1 MKTKLASAFGLAMLA
16 VAFSF
21 STSFACPE
29 TSQTTASIV
38 ESTVSETGMNVAALA
53 EASAPEGQVG
63 EVVAPASVTG
73 NIEAPST
80 EASAPSA
87 IAFVDAIL
95 VEITE
100 TVTVVVPG
108 QNLEKE
114 EGAAVPASAIVGIEP
129 SVTEA
134 SSQAAAP
141 ESEAKATPDPSMQT
155 GTAELQI
162 EVAEPA
168 PTIAAVELLSTDV
181 NTPPA
186 VLSVDAVPVE
196 ITVTMTIVVPGQTS
210 EDDEGAAI
218 PAGIAGIEPSLTEEP
233 AQIEVAEPAATVV
246 QVKPPSTDVNA
257 PPTIVSVD
265 AVRVEITETVTVVVP
280 GQESEDIDDVE
291 ITGTEPEHP
300 ISAPS
305 LKPDEATTALDDGE

>member
-1 MKTKLASAFGLAMLA
+1 MKTNLASAFGLAMLA

-38 ESTVSETGMNVAALA
+38 ESTVSESGMNVAALA
-53 EASAPEGQVG
+53 EASATERQVG

-108 QNLEKE
+108 QNSEDE
-114 EGAAVPASAIVGIEP
+114 EGPAMPARIAGTEP

-134 SSQAAAP
+134 SPQ
-141 ESEAKATPDPSMQT
+141 SEAKS
-155 GTAELQI
+155 TA
-162 EVAEPA
+162 
-168 PTIAAVELLSTDV
+168 
-181 NTPPA
+181 N
-186 VLSVDAVPVE
+186 LSVQNEAAEAEISAIDPV
-196 ITVTMTIVVPGQTS
+196 Q
-210 EDDEGAAI
+210 
-218 PAGIAGIEPSLTEEP
+218 
-233 AQIEVAEPAATVV
+233 Q
-246 QVKPPSTDVNA
+246 PSTDVNA
-257 PPTIVSVD
+257 PPTIRSVD
-265 AVRVEITETVTVVVP
+265 AVPVEIIVTVTVVVP
-280 GQESEDIDDVE
+280 GQTSQALDEVDI
-291 ITGTEPEHP
+291 IGSEPEYP
-300 ISAPS
+300 ISLPN
-305 LKPDEATTALDDGE
+305 LKRDEATAALDDGE